1 MIVAMGSVHE
11 VEVHFLPEAVI
22 LEDGSRRRLIEV
34 SLDQLLDLMMD
45 QSVDLSVLRVG
56 RLGIYRL
63 IRSLTICL
71 I

>member
-1 MIVAMGSVHE
+1 MIK
-11 VEVHFLPEAVI
+11 
-22 LEDGSRRRLIEV
+22 V

-63 IRSLTICL
+63 IRSLTIGL